1 MRSITVVFCFNE
13 FPVERRL
20 FLNTSKEF
28 KSPVGGAI
36 VDPAKQSMML
46 AALYIAQEQNGYLT
60 EEAIQQVAKRLAMTP
75 GDVYSTASFY
85 SLFRMKP
92 IGRYVIQVCEGISC
106 YLTDGA
112 ERVVEYVTEKLGIKP
127 GETSLDGRFT
137 LETVQCLASCGT
149 SPAMRVND
157 QLYENLSPA
166 IIDDI
171 LERLMG
177 EV

>member
-1 MRSITVVFCFNE
+1 M
-13 FPVERRL
+13 
-20 FLNTSKEF
+20 NTRKEF

-36 VDPAKQSMML
+36 ADPAKQSMML
-46 AALYIAQEQNGYLT
+46 AALYIAQEQNGYLN
-60 EEAIQQVAKRLAMTP
+60 EEAIQQVAKRLGMTP

-106 YLTDGA
+106 YLNDGA

-127 GETSLDGRFT
+127 GETSRDGRFS